1 MKGTDTMD
9 TKSVGIRSLGTRI
22 WCPILAGLCLL
33 SACEKNGVDQ
43 STSAASVDQATYS
56 EGRNSADN
64 EAPAIPVETLT
75 ITKAP
80 YKEYGEYYGDIR
92 GAQTAELKAFAG
104 GRVKSV
110 EVAVGKS
117 IKAGRKLCNIDGEKM
132 DILFESAELAE
143 RIAAEKNSRIERHLA
158 SGTSSRLN
166 ADQARMDLLQAKSN
180 RVAAEKN
187 RDGAYCISPIDGV
200 VVAKHIE
207 NYQDL
212 NPGQPT
218 MTVASL
224 DKVKLIVGLPEST
237 LDGYEEGRQV
247 VVTVGSHPGKSWTG
261 SIESI
266 AQSVDAEDRTFKAEI
281 TILNDDRI
289 LKPGMTAR
297 AQILRYDLKDRIVIP
312 TEAIMTLA
320 DRRVVLIEKD
330 GVAIQKNITVQS
342 SNEQQTL
349 IASGLALGDN
359 LIVKGHTQASDGA
372 RLQITSR

>member
-1 MKGTDTMD
+1 
-9 TKSVGIRSLGTRI
+9 
-22 WCPILAGLCLL
+22 
-33 SACEKNGVDQ
+33 
-43 STSAASVDQATYS
+43 
-56 EGRNSADN
+56 
-64 EAPAIPVETLT
+64 
-75 ITKAP
+75 
-80 YKEYGEYYGDIR
+80 
-92 GAQTAELKAFAG
+92 
-104 GRVKSV
+104 
-110 EVAVGKS
+110 
-117 IKAGRKLCNIDGEKM
+117 
-132 DILFESAELAE
+132 
-143 RIAAEKNSRIERHLA
+143 
-158 SGTSSRLN
+158 
-166 ADQARMDLLQAKSN
+166 
-180 RVAAEKN
+180 
-187 RDGAYCISPIDGV
+187 
-200 VVAKHIE
+200 
-207 NYQDL
+207 
-212 NPGQPT
+212 

-224 DKVKLIVGLPEST
+224 SKVKLIVGLPEST

-281 TILNDDRI
+281 TISNDDRI

-320 DRRVVLIEKD
+320 DRRVVLIEQD